1 VVGEP
6 VVGGETRFDGSGSVG
21 DPPQLCGQLVYAAS
35 VEATRN
41 RSLAMTE
48 SNLSSVLAA
57 SSQVC
62 WTRSWAGRI
71 GWPRMQVGGMNAE
84 IMKRIV
90 RAIAEGSQG
99 DLELLAATLVDAERK
114 TGHRRL
120 ADELAAILSKTR
132 ARRESGPSLAHE
144 KPASLEG
151 LPVSR
156 RYRDQLATLVPRE
169 ELEHDMVLPSDVEER
184 FKRIE
189 CEYTA
194 RERLGVFGLRP
205 RKTVLL
211 YGPPGCGKSLGAKRL
226 AWNTGLPLMKVRF
239 DALLS
244 SYFGES
250 AANLRSIFEAAKE
263 RPCVLLLDEC
273 DFIARSRTAS
283 RDVGEAGR
291 IVNSL
296 LQLMEDYDAPGL
308 LVATTNIESS
318 LDEALFRRFDE
329 VLQVPLPGVAE
340 IEHLLRMTLAAVQV
354 EPTLD
359 LSALASAQSGASAAM
374 VVKTARDAA
383 KTAVLGG
390 RRVVTA
396 AMLRAAIEENRRT
409 SRS

>member
-1 VVGEP
+1 MLDGVVGRPEW
-6 VVGGETRFDGSGSVG
+6 
-21 DPPQLCGQLVYAAS
+21 
-35 VEATRN
+35 
-41 RSLAMTE
+41 LAE
-48 SNLSSVLAA
+48 D
-57 SSQVC
+57 
-62 WTRSWAGRI
+62 AG
-71 GWPRMQVGGMNAE
+71 GGMNAE

-90 RAIAEGSQG
+90 RAIAEGSQV
-99 DLELLAATLVDAERK
+99 DLERLATTLVEAERK
-114 TGHRRL
+114 TGHGRL
-120 ADELAAILSKTR
+120 ADELAAILAK
-132 ARRESGPSLAHE
+132 ARSRRDAGTSWAHE
-144 KPASLEG
+144 KPAALEG

-156 RYRDQLATLVPRE
+156 RYRDQLATLVTRE
-169 ELEHDMVLPSDVEER
+169 ELEHDMVLPDEVEAR

-205 RKTVLL
+205 RRTVLL
-211 YGPPGCGKSLGAKRL
+211 YGPPGCGKSLGARRL

-250 AANLRSIFEAAKE
+250 AANLRSIFDAAKE

-329 VLQVPLPGVAE
+329 VLQVPLPGVGE
-340 IEHLLRMTLAAVQV
+340 IEHLLRLTLSSVHV
-354 EPTLD
+354 DPTID
-359 LSALASAQSGASAAM
+359 WAGLASAQVGASAAM
-374 VVKTARDAA
+374 IVKTARDAA
-383 KTAVLGG
+383 KAAVLGG
-390 RRVVTA
+390 RRSVTDD
-396 AMLRAAIEENRRT
+396 MLRKAIEENRRAG
-409 SRS
+409 RS